1 VNATSLGAV
10 QVGQVFNLLDWAG
23 ASLSGGF
30 SVGSALNGRYD
41 ASSNVIAGDLDLA
54 GLGAVLGW
62 DVSAFT
68 TYGILVVV
76 PEPSRTLL
84 LMFGLFSLF
93 FRRRRR
99 VGSV

>member
-54 GLGAVLGW
+54 GLGAGLGW